1 MSKGGGGGSQTTKTE
16 PWEGVQPYLSDVYSK
31 AQSYSNTPTPGYFP
45 GQTYAGFT
53 PAQLAAQQGIQD
65 FALQGAPQI
74 MNPAMQAYQYGTSG
88 SILDV
93 ANNPYVQAMAQGAAQ
108 DAFGQLDPALAGIR
122 QGAIQSGGY
131 GGSRQGIAEG
141 LAIGGAADAA
151 TRAAADIYGQAYG
164 QGLQQQLGTLGMTG
178 DILQAGF
185 TPYGALST
193 AGAEQQA
200 MNQAAIDEAMAR
212 YNYEQQAPFNKL
224 AQYEAILSG
233 TAGLLGGAGTVTR
246 PGPSGAQQ
254 LGSTIGMASTLFNPT
269 SGLFPK
275 ALATMSDIRLKK
287 NIKKLKTT
295 SKGINIYSW
304 EWKDKAYT
312 LGENL
317 SKTVGVIA
325 QEVKDILPEAVVKGK
340 DGYYRVNYS
349 MIEGV

>member
-88 SILDV
+88 SVLDV

-108 DAFGQLDPALAGIR
+108 DAFAQLDPALAGIR
-122 QGAIQSGGY
+122 QGAVQSGGY

-164 QGLQQQLGTLGMTG
+164 QGLGHQLGTLGQTG
-178 DILQAGF
+178 SLLGAGF
-185 TPYGALST
+185 MPYEALS
-193 AGAEQQA
+193 ASGSEQQA
-200 MNQAAIDEAMAR
+200 REQALIEDAKAKWEFEQNLPYNALNQYMST
-212 YNYEQQAPFNKL
+212 
-224 AQYEAILSG
+224 LSG
-233 TAGLLGGAGTVTR
+233 TGGLLGGAGVTTA
-246 PGPSGAQQ
+246 PGQSAASQ
-254 LGSTIGMASTLFNPT
+254 GMQTA
-269 SGLFPK
+269 
-275 ALATMSDIRLKK
+275 MMLKM
-287 NIKKLKTT
+287 LM
-295 SKGINIYSW
+295 G
-304 EWKDKAYT
+304 
-312 LGENL
+312 
-317 SKTVGVIA
+317 
-325 QEVKDILPEAVVKGK
+325 Q
-340 DGYYRVNYS
+340 
-349 MIEGV
+349 